1 MAVQAK
7 SRVSRERRRDAR
19 APGGIGT
26 VSLSGSFILDP
37 RQSLAGTG
45 LWLEVP

>member
-1 MAVQAK
+1 MAVQAEL
-7 SRVSRERRRDAR
+7 RVPRERWRDAR

-26 VSLSGSFILDP
+26 VSLSGSFIPDP
-37 RQSLAGTG
+37 RRSLAGTG